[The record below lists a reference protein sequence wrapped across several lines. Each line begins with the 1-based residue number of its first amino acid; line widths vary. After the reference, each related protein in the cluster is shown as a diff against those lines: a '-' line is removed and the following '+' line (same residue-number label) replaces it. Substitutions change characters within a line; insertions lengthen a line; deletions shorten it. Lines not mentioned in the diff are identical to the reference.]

1 MEKLLLP
8 ATHER
13 VKFFKALQDHKA
25 RSQTGLYLLEG
36 ARLVRDAML
45 SAAPI
50 ALLMVR
56 AGDEGKYR
64 DVIEY
69 AGFCGRR
76 PGVGAR
82 LLYQDATRRLRC
94 GADAKGSAPC
104 VRPVYPGAGSCQGS
118 GQYGYHLKDGP
129 GIWRFLRSFKRG
141 MLRSLCPQMRAQRHG
156 RAF

>member
-69 AGFCGRR
+69 VQLSGGQVFAGDDRALERACSTKTPQGVCAAVLMPKDLRRVSGRYILALDHVKD
-76 PGVGAR
+76 PGNMGTILRTAQAFGA
-82 LLYQDATRRLRC
+82 
-94 GADAKGSAPC
+94 
-104 VRPVYPGAGSCQGS
+104 SCAVLS
-118 GQYGYHLKDGP
+118 
-129 GIWRFLRSFKRG
+129 
-141 MLRSLCPQMRAQRHG
+141 
-156 RAF
+156 

>member
-1 MEKLLLP
+1 MERLLQP

-56 AGDEGKYR
+56 VGNEGKYR

-69 AGFCGRR
+69 VQLSAGRFCGRDR
-76 PGVGAR
+76 ALERACSAR
-82 LLYQDATRRLRC
+82 HRKASALRC
-94 GADAKGSAPC
+94 
-104 VRPVYPGAGSCQGS
+104 
-118 GQYGYHLKDGP
+118 
-129 GIWRFLRSFKRG
+129 
-141 MLRSLCPQMRAQRHG
+141 
-156 RAF
+156 

>member
-64 DVIEY
+64 TSLSTSSFP
-69 AGFCGRR
+69 AGRFLRATTGRWSA
-76 PGVGAR
+76 PQ
-82 LLYQDATRRLRC
+82 LYQDATRRLRC
-94 GADAKGSAPC
+94 GADAKAICAVCP
-104 VRPVYPGAGSCQGS
+104 AGISWRWIMS
-118 GQYGYHLKDGP
+118 RIRA
-129 GIWRFLRSFKRG
+129 IWVPS
-141 MLRSLCPQMRAQRHG
+141 
-156 RAF
+156 